1 MVRTTIPLEVMRP
14 MAKGNGGAS
23 GIAIGKAFVLPDREW
38 EFSDSVIDVND
49 LAFEFERLH
58 EGVRIS
64 KTELTQI
71 KQEIAQV
78 LGVEESHIF
87 DAHLAILE
95 DPAFMNEVAAIIQR
109 QYKAA
114 EVAVKEVVDKFVNM
128 FDLLDDEY
136 MKERALDIK
145 DVGTRLLKHLLG
157 AIEETPPPEGQPY
170 IIVAR
175 ELTPSQL
182 AHLDANDLMAIVTA
196 TGGKTS
202 HTAIMARAMGIP
214 FVFGVEGG
222 IQTGDLLVVDGDAGD
237 VHVNPDDQ
245 LVSAYQERKSRLAAR
260 QERLQQIVDVPAVT
274 RDGREFSLSANITSL
289 QELEQALR
297 QGAKGVGLF
306 RTEML
311 YMDSDGWPDEEKQFA
326 VYRAAAEM
334 LDGKPLIIRTLDIGG
349 DKLLDYM
356 TLPEE
361 DNPVLGYRGIRI
373 SIDKRE
379 LFKTQLRAILRASAY
394 GQIKLLLPMISSV
407 EEIRQ
412 AKSVLEEAKQEL
424 RQEGCVYRE
433 NLHVGVMIE
442 VPAAAVIADMLAQEV
457 QFFSIGTNDLVQY
470 VLAVDR
476 MNENISHMYEPYHP
490 AVLRILHMTVEA
502 ARRGGIPVSVCGE
515 LAGDADAL
523 PIWLGLG
530 VRELSM
536 ASRSI
541 LDVKSRLIDSMEQD
555 GKLLL
560 NQLLGCR
567 TSEEMKRLLQ
577 NGHPG
582 ISGASDTAE

>member
-237 VHVNPDDQ
+237 VHVNPDDR
-245 LVSAYQERKSRLAAR
+245 LVSAYQERQSRLAAR
-260 QERLQQIVDVPAVT
+260 RERLQRIVDVPAVT

-379 LFKTQLRAILRASAY
+379 LFKTQLRAILRASAF

-424 RQEGCVYRE
+424 RQEGCGYRE

-560 NQLLGCR
+560 NRLLDCR

-577 NGHPG
+577 TGQSG
-582 ISGASDTAE
+582 IPGASDTAE